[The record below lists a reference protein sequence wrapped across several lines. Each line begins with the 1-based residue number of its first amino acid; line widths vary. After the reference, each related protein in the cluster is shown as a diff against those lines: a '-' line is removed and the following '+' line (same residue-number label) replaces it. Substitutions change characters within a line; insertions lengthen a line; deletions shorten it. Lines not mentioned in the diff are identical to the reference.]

1 MSLLE
6 VRDLCVD
13 FTIGERP
20 VRALDNV
27 SFDVGEGEI
36 VGLVGESGCGKS
48 TIGRALLRLLPN
60 NARLTGGS
68 VVFRG
73 EELTKLSDRAFRKIR
88 WKHLAVIFQDTMN
101 VLDPVYKVGDAIS
114 EALRTHDS
122 KLSKADAWKR
132 ARELLSMVGIDE
144 DRVRSY
150 PHELSGGMKQR
161 ICTAMAM
168 SLEPDLIIADEPTT
182 ALDVIVQDGILRKIL
197 AKQREKGRSMI
208 LISHDVGIIGEM
220 CDRVIVM
227 YAGRVVELGP
237 IRSIFHEASHPYTL
251 GLKAAIP
258 RLLGEG
264 ELISIPGSPPAL
276 TSRTEGCDFALRCPF
291 AQDVCLAKPPWVE
304 VGPDHF
310 ELCHFPEMAPEFRE
324 KIGSPEIWGTVRHRL
339 EETRV

>member
-1 MSLLE
+1 MSLLD
-6 VRDLCVD
+6 VKDLCVD
-13 FTIGERP
+13 FTIADRP

-27 SFDVGEGEI
+27 SFTVGEGEI

-48 TIGRALLRLLPN
+48 TIGRALLRLLPS

-68 VVFRG
+68 IVFRG
-73 EELTKLSDRAFRKIR
+73 QDLTELSNREFRRIR

-101 VLDPVYKVGDAIS
+101 VLDPVYKVGDAIA
-114 EALRTHDS
+114 EALQSHDS
-122 KLSKADAWKR
+122 KLSKSDAWQR
-132 ARELLSMVGIDE
+132 ARELLRMVGIDE

-182 ALDVIVQDGILRKIL
+182 ALDVIVQDGILRQIL
-197 AKQREKGRSMI
+197 AMQREKGRSMI
-208 LISHDVGIIGEM
+208 LISHDLGIIGEM

-237 IRSIFHEASHPYTL
+237 VRSIFHEAGHPYTL

-258 RLLGEG
+258 RLMGEG

-276 TSRTEGCDFALRCPF
+276 TARTSGCDFKMRCPF
-291 AQDVCLAKPPWVE
+291 AQDICSEMPPWVQI
-304 VGPDHF
+304 GSDHY
-310 ELCHFPEMAPEFRE
+310 ELCHFPERAQEFRE
-324 KIGSPEIWGTVRHRL
+324 EIDSVDIWMDVRHRL
-339 EETRV
+339 EEARA

>member
-13 FTIGERP
+13 FTIGDRS
-20 VRALDNV
+20 VKALDSV
-27 SFDVGEGEI
+27 SFTVDEGEI

-60 NARLTGGS
+60 NGSLSSGS

-73 EELTKLSDRAFRKIR
+73 EELTTMGNKAFRKIR
-88 WKHLAVIFQDTMN
+88 WKHLAAIFQDTMN
-101 VLDPVYKVGDAIS
+101 VLDPVYKVGDAMS
-114 EALRTHDS
+114 EAIRTHDS
-122 KLSKADAWKR
+122 KISRSDAWKR
-132 ARELLSMVGIDE
+132 SRELLTMVGIDQ

-182 ALDVIVQDGILRKIL
+182 ALDVIVQDGILRQIL
-197 AKQREKGRSMI
+197 AKQRERGRSMV

-227 YAGRVVELGP
+227 YAGRIVELGP
-237 IRSIFHEASHPYTL
+237 VRSIFHEAAHPYTL

-258 RLLGEG
+258 HLLSEG
-264 ELISIPGSPPAL
+264 ELVSIPGSPPAL
-276 TSRTEGCDFALRCPF
+276 TKRTEGCDFALRCPF
-291 AQDVCLAKPPWVE
+291 AQEICATKPPWVE
-304 VGPDHF
+304 VGPGHF
-310 ELCHFPEMAPEFRE
+310 ELCHFPEKAREFRE
-324 KIGSPEIWGTVRHRL
+324 EILSPDIWRSVRHRL
-339 EETRV
+339 EETRT